1 MKLTAKKLKQM
12 ILQEMA
18 RIPAHIP
25 TTDPETERKVADL
38 LTREAADVKQA
49 SALLEPAN
57 LTIGV
62 KEDSREEYQH
72 GQTNVK
78 VTDYHFKVT
87 QSFYDAI
94 LDQLKAK
101 RRTAQSNLANVI
113 GEWTDG
119 DAKIVIRVPYNLV
132 MNNKYRDIIL
142 RSDEPYVEHVQ
153 VTITEP
159 VG

>member
-1 MKLTAKKLKQM
+1 MKLTTKKLKQM

-18 RIPAHIP
+18 RIPAHVP
-25 TTDPETERKVADL
+25 TTDPGIERKVADL
-38 LTREAADVKQA
+38 LTGEVANVKQA
-49 SALLEPAN
+49 SALLEPAD
-57 LTIGV
+57 LTNGV
-62 KEDSREEYQH
+62 KEYSREEYQH
-72 GQTNVK
+72 K

-101 RRTAQSNLANVI
+101 RLTVQPGLTDII

-119 DAKIVIRVPYNLV
+119 NAKIVIRVPYNLI
-132 MNNKYRDIIL
+132 MNPKYRDMVL
-142 RSDEPYVEHVQ
+142 RSDEPYVEHIQ